1 LVIDGDPQNEGV
13 IAPLEPK
20 ISQQSL
26 RGAYEY
32 VDLDFEYHNVSGF
45 RSFFEGTVFSKSN
58 ELLQTDFILSSD
70 TQYFK
75 RIGKRGNWAN
85 RFQFQYSNPVE
96 NTSFTPITI
105 DNQLNTRGAGNTID
119 RGTAAI
125 ALNTEYRHTFI
136 EKDWFVLQG
145 NSFLDVSGV
154 QRPGESFGDSFASER
169 LRINPGIGIRF
180 IHKRI
185 LNAALRFDYGIDVT
199 GNGNS
204 GIVFGIGQYF

>member
-1 LVIDGDPQNEGV
+1 MVIDGDPQNEGV

-20 ISQQSL
+20 ISQKSL

-32 VDLDFEYHNVSGF
+32 VDLDFEYHNISGF
-45 RSFFEGTVFSKSN
+45 RSFIEGTVFSKSN
-58 ELLQTDFILSSD
+58 ELLQTDYILSSD

-75 RIGKRGNWAN
+75 RIGKKGNWAN
-85 RFQFQYSNPVE
+85 RFQFQYSNPVD
-96 NTSFTPITI
+96 NTNFTPITI

-145 NSFLDVSGV
+145 NSFLDVSGI
-154 QRPGESFGDSFASER
+154 QRPGEDFGDSFASER
-169 LRINPGIGIRF
+169 LRINPGIGIRL